1 MIGIGLKEAMRKSAN
16 QNYTQSGNS
25 LNWLMIVAAAIAI
38 AAIFLPG
45 LANDY
50 IQDRIHSAK
59 VINEAEP
66 EVQPQLSG
74 TSGTITKEKYIEAF
88 VWVARGKLEDL
99 GINQS
104 LKVTGA
110 DDEKIEITGTI
121 ISNQKGR
128 YEIFKSWFADNENFP
143 ELLDEV
149 EVLEVWGSLPGVKSV
164 WLGEPALAYFDDGTT
179 GRIGEEIGDGWEIV
193 KIDQAAILLHK
204 NGTLISM
211 DY

>member
-110 DDEKIEITGTI
+110 DDEKIIT
-121 ISNQKGR
+121 
-128 YEIFKSWFADNENFP
+128 
-143 ELLDEV
+143 
-149 EVLEVWGSLPGVKSV
+149 
-164 WLGEPALAYFDDGTT
+164 
-179 GRIGEEIGDGWEIV
+179 
-193 KIDQAAILLHK
+193 
-204 NGTLISM
+204 
-211 DY
+211 